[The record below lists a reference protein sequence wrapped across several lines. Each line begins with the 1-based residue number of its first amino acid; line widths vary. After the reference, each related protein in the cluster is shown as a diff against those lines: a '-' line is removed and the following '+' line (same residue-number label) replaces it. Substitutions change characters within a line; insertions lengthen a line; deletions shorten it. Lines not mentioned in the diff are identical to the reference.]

1 MRAIYLDCFSGIS
14 GNMLLGAFLAAGM
27 PLDVLEAEL
36 RRLPMAEEFRLKVS
50 SVKKNGI
57 AATYVDVELLGEGQG
72 HEHGH
77 EHEHDHSHEHAHEH
91 THEYEHAHEH
101 DCEHGHGDPAR
112 AHAHEHSH
120 AHEHGESACTHAH
133 AHGAHHHRT
142 LRDVRAILE
151 RSSLSAEVR
160 ETSLKIFGALAQA
173 EGKVHGMPPEDVHFH
188 EVGAVDSIV
197 DIVGAAICLDYL
209 EIEKIFVSRVNT
221 GSGTVQT
228 QHGLMMVPAPATAEL
243 LRLFPSYHRGVEKEL
258 TTPTGAAIL
267 AALAE
272 FADNIPTEFF
282 AERIAYGAGTWD
294 LEMPNVVR
302 LHVGEYAGSGQRDIC
317 LIETNIDDMDAQVF
331 GYVSERLFALG
342 ALDVWTTPI
351 YMKKNRPA
359 HMLSV
364 LVEEDKRAQCLSL
377 LFSET
382 TSIGMRVLHVD
393 ERVEAVRHTALVDTP
408 HGKVRC
414 KVSAYGGKIVS
425 LSPEYDDCREI
436 AAREGIPLKRVRQ
449 AALDDLRERLG
460 E

>member
-1 MRAIYLDCFSGIS
+1 MRAIYLDCFSGVS

-27 PLDVLEAEL
+27 PLGTLEAEL

-57 AATYVDVELLGEGQG
+57 AATYVDVELLGAT
-72 HEHGH
+72 HGH
-77 EHEHDHSHEHAHEH
+77 C
-91 THEYEHAHEH
+91 
-101 DCEHGHGDPAR
+101 CEHGEGDD
-112 AHAHEHSH
+112 HAHEHSCEH
-120 AHEHGESACTHAH
+120 DHGHANEGAVPAHEHSHE
-133 AHGAHHHRT
+133 HHHRT
-142 LRDVRAILE
+142 MHDVRTILE
-151 RSSLSAEVR
+151 RSSLSAEVK
-160 ETSLKIFGALAQA
+160 EMSLKIFGVLAQA
-173 EGKVHGMPPEDVHFH
+173 EGKVHGVRPEDVHFH

-197 DIVGAAICLDYL
+197 DIVGTAICLDYL

-221 GSGTVQT
+221 GSGTVHT
-228 QHGLMMVPAPATAEL
+228 QHGRMMVPAPATAEL
-243 LRLFPSYHRGVEKEL
+243 LRLFPTYHEGAAKEL
-258 TTPTGAAIL
+258 TTPTGAAVL

-272 FADNIPTEFF
+272 FSDHVPADLLTEC
-282 AERIAYGAGTWD
+282 IAYGAGTWD
-294 LEMPNVVR
+294 LELPNVVR
-302 LHVGEYAGSGQRDIC
+302 LYIGECKSGGKRDLS
-317 LIETNIDDMDAQVF
+317 LIETNIDDMDAQLF

-436 AAREGIPLKRVRQ
+436 AMREGIPLKRVRQ

>member
-1 MRAIYLDCFSGIS
+1 MRAIYLDCFSGLS

-27 PLDVLEAEL
+27 PLETLEAEL

-57 AATYVDVELLGEGQG
+57 AATYVDVELLG
-72 HEHGH
+72 
-77 EHEHDHSHEHAHEH
+77 A
-91 THEYEHAHEH
+91 THWHC
-101 DCEHGHGDPAR
+101 CEHGEGDD
-112 AHAHEHSH
+112 HAHEHSCEH
-120 AHEHGESACTHAH
+120 DHGHANEGAVPAHEHSHE
-133 AHGAHHHRT
+133 HHHRT
-142 LRDVRAILE
+142 MHDVRTILE
-151 RSSLSAEVR
+151 RSSLSAEVK
-160 ETSLKIFGALAQA
+160 EMSLKIFGVLAQA
-173 EGKVHGMPPEDVHFH
+173 EGKVHGVRPEDVHFH

-197 DIVGAAICLDYL
+197 DIVGTAICLDYL

-221 GSGTVQT
+221 GSGTVHT
-228 QHGLMMVPAPATAEL
+228 QHGRMMVPAPATAEL
-243 LRLFPSYHRGVEKEL
+243 LRLFPTYHEGAAKEL
-258 TTPTGAAIL
+258 TTPTGAAVL

-272 FADNIPTEFF
+272 FSDHVPTDLLTEC
-282 AERIAYGAGTWD
+282 IAYGAGTWD
-294 LEMPNVVR
+294 LELPNVVR
-302 LHVGEYAGSGQRDIC
+302 LYIGECKSGGKRDLS
-317 LIETNIDDMDAQVF
+317 LIETNIDDMDAQLF

-364 LVEEDKRAQCLSL
+364 LVEEDKKAQCLSL

-393 ERVEAVRHTALVDTP
+393 ERVEAVRHTALVDTL

-436 AAREGIPLKRVRQ
+436 AVREGIPLKRVRQ
-449 AALDDLRERLG
+449 EALDDLRERLG

>member
-1 MRAIYLDCFSGIS
+1 MRAIYLDCFSGLS

-27 PLDVLEAEL
+27 PLETLEAEL
-36 RRLPMAEEFRLKVS
+36 RRLPMAAEFRLKVR

-57 AATYVDVELLGEGQG
+57 AATYVDVELLGEG
-72 HEHGH
+72 HE
-77 EHEHDHSHEHAHEH
+77 HEHAHEH
-91 THEYEHAHEH
+91 SCEH
-101 DCEHGHGDPAR
+101 DHGHANEGAVPL
-112 AHAHEHSH
+112 HEHSH
-120 AHEHGESACTHAH
+120 E
-133 AHGAHHHRT
+133 HHHRT
-142 LRDVRAILE
+142 MRDVRAILE
-151 RSSLSAEVR
+151 RSSLSAEVK
-160 ETSLKIFGALAQA
+160 ETSLKIFGVLAQA
-173 EGKVHGMPPEDVHFH
+173 EGKVHGMMPEDVHFH

-197 DIVGAAICLDYL
+197 DIVGTAICLDYL

-221 GSGTVQT
+221 GSGTVHT

-243 LRLFPSYHRGVEKEL
+243 LRLFPTYHEGAAKEL
-258 TTPTGAAIL
+258 TTPTGAAVL

-272 FADNIPTEFF
+272 FSDHVPADLLTEC
-282 AERIAYGAGTWD
+282 IAYGAGTWD
-294 LEMPNVVR
+294 LELPNVVR
-302 LHVGEYAGSGQRDIC
+302 LYIGECKGGGKRDLS
-317 LIETNIDDMDAQVF
+317 LIETNIDDMDAQLF

-342 ALDVWTTPI
+342 ALDVWTTPV

-364 LVEEDKRAQCLSL
+364 LVAEDKKAQCLSL

-449 AALDDLRERLG
+449 EALDDLRERLG

>member
-1 MRAIYLDCFSGIS
+1 MRAIYLDCFSGVS

-27 PLDVLEAEL
+27 PLETLEVEL

-57 AATYVDVELLGEGQG
+57 AATYVDVELLGAT
-72 HEHGH
+72 HGH
-77 EHEHDHSHEHAHEH
+77 C
-91 THEYEHAHEH
+91 
-101 DCEHGHGDPAR
+101 CEHGEGDD
-112 AHAHEHSH
+112 HAHEHSCEH
-120 AHEHGESACTHAH
+120 DHGHANEGAVPAHEHSHE
-133 AHGAHHHRT
+133 HHHRT
-142 LRDVRAILE
+142 MHDVRTILE
-151 RSSLSAEVR
+151 RSSLSAEVK
-160 ETSLKIFGALAQA
+160 EMSLKIFGVLAQA
-173 EGKVHGMPPEDVHFH
+173 EGKVHGVRPEDVHFH

-197 DIVGAAICLDYL
+197 DIVGTAICLDYL

-221 GSGTVQT
+221 GSGTVHT
-228 QHGLMMVPAPATAEL
+228 QHGRMMVPAPATAEL
-243 LRLFPSYHRGVEKEL
+243 LRLFPTYHEGAAKEL
-258 TTPTGAAIL
+258 TTPTGAAVL

-272 FADNIPTEFF
+272 FSDHVPTDLLTEC
-282 AERIAYGAGTWD
+282 IAYGAGTWD
-294 LEMPNVVR
+294 LELPNVVR
-302 LHVGEYAGSGQRDIC
+302 LYIGECKGGGKRDLS
-317 LIETNIDDMDAQVF
+317 LIETNIDDMDAQLF

-364 LVEEDKRAQCLSL
+364 LVEEDKKAQCLSL

-393 ERVEAVRHTALVDTP
+393 ERVEAVRHTALVDTL

-436 AAREGIPLKRVRQ
+436 AVREGIPLKRVRQ
-449 AALDDLRERLG
+449 EALDDLRERLG

>member
-1 MRAIYLDCFSGIS
+1 MRAIYLDCFSGLS

-27 PLDVLEAEL
+27 PLETLEAEL

-57 AATYVDVELLGEGQG
+57 AATYVDVELLGEG
-72 HEHGH
+72 HE
-77 EHEHDHSHEHAHEH
+77 HEHAHEH
-91 THEYEHAHEH
+91 S
-101 DCEHGHGDPAR
+101 CEHGHANEGAVPL
-112 AHAHEHSH
+112 HEHSH
-120 AHEHGESACTHAH
+120 E
-133 AHGAHHHRT
+133 HHHRT
-142 LRDVRAILE
+142 MRDVRAILE
-151 RSSLSAEVR
+151 RSSLSAEVK
-160 ETSLKIFGALAQA
+160 ETSLKIFGVLAQA
-173 EGKVHGMPPEDVHFH
+173 EGKVHGMMPEKVHFH

-197 DIVGAAICLDYL
+197 DIVGTAICLDYL

-221 GSGTVQT
+221 GSGTVHT

-243 LRLFPSYHRGVEKEL
+243 LRLFPTYHEGAAKEL
-258 TTPTGAAIL
+258 TTPTGAAVL

-272 FADNIPTEFF
+272 FSDHVPADLLTEC
-282 AERIAYGAGTWD
+282 IAYGAGTWD
-294 LEMPNVVR
+294 LELPNVVR
-302 LHVGEYAGSGQRDIC
+302 LYIGECKGGGKRDLS
-317 LIETNIDDMDAQVF
+317 LIETNIDDMDAQLF

-364 LVEEDKRAQCLSL
+364 LVAEDKKAQCLSL

-449 AALDDLRERLG
+449 EALDDLRERLG

>member
-1 MRAIYLDCFSGIS
+1 MRAIYLDCFSGLS

-27 PLDVLEAEL
+27 PLETLEAEL
-36 RRLPMAEEFRLKVS
+36 RRLPMEAEFRLKVS

-57 AATYVDVELLGEGQG
+57 AATYVDVELLGEG
-72 HEHGH
+72 HE
-77 EHEHDHSHEHAHEH
+77 HEHAHEH
-91 THEYEHAHEH
+91 S
-101 DCEHGHGDPAR
+101 CEHGHANEGAVPL
-112 AHAHEHSH
+112 HEHSH
-120 AHEHGESACTHAH
+120 E
-133 AHGAHHHRT
+133 HHHRT
-142 LRDVRAILE
+142 MRDVRAILE
-151 RSSLSAEVR
+151 RSSLSAEVK
-160 ETSLKIFGALAQA
+160 ETSLKIFGVLAQA
-173 EGKVHGMPPEDVHFH
+173 EGKVHGMMPEKVHFH

-197 DIVGAAICLDYL
+197 DIVGTAICLDYL

-221 GSGTVQT
+221 GSGTVHT

-243 LRLFPSYHRGVEKEL
+243 LRLFPTYHEGAAKEL
-258 TTPTGAAIL
+258 TTPTGAAVL

-272 FADNIPTEFF
+272 FSDHVPADLLTEC
-282 AERIAYGAGTWD
+282 IAYGAGTWD
-294 LEMPNVVR
+294 LELPNVVR
-302 LHVGEYAGSGQRDIC
+302 LYIGECKGGGKRDLS
-317 LIETNIDDMDAQVF
+317 LIETNIDDMDAQLF

-364 LVEEDKRAQCLSL
+364 LVAEDKKAQCLSL

-425 LSPEYDDCREI
+425 LAPEYDDCREI

-449 AALDDLRERLG
+449 EALDDLRERLG

>member
-1 MRAIYLDCFSGIS
+1 MRAIYLDCFSGVS

-27 PLDVLEAEL
+27 PLETLEAEL

-57 AATYVDVELLGEGQG
+57 AATYVDVELLGKG
-72 HEHGH
+72 HGREHAH
-77 EHEHDHSHEHAHEH
+77 KRSCAHDHVHSCEHDHGHANEG
-91 THEYEHAHEH
+91 AV
-101 DCEHGHGDPAR
+101 P
-112 AHAHEHSH
+112 AHEHSH
-120 AHEHGESACTHAH
+120 E
-133 AHGAHHHRT
+133 HHHRT
-142 LRDVRAILE
+142 MHDVRTILE
-151 RSSLSAEVR
+151 RSSLSAEVK
-160 ETSLKIFGALAQA
+160 EMSLKIFGVLAQA
-173 EGKVHGMPPEDVHFH
+173 EGKVHGVRPEDVHFH
-188 EVGAVDSIV
+188 EVGTVDSIV
-197 DIVGAAICLDYL
+197 DIVGTAICLDYL

-221 GSGTVQT
+221 GSGTVHT
-228 QHGLMMVPAPATAEL
+228 QHGRMMVPAPATAEL
-243 LRLFPSYHRGVEKEL
+243 LRLFPTYHEGAAKEL
-258 TTPTGAAIL
+258 TTPTGAAVL

-272 FADNIPTEFF
+272 FSDHVPTDLLTEC
-282 AERIAYGAGTWD
+282 IAYGAGTWD
-294 LEMPNVVR
+294 LELPNVVR
-302 LHVGEYAGSGQRDIC
+302 LYIGECKGGGKRDLS
-317 LIETNIDDMDAQVF
+317 LIETNIDDMDAQLF

-364 LVEEDKRAQCLSL
+364 LVEEDKKAQCLSL

-393 ERVEAVRHTALVDTP
+393 ERVEAVRHTALVDTL

-436 AAREGIPLKRVRQ
+436 AVREGIPLKRVRQ
-449 AALDDLRERLG
+449 EALDDLRERLG

>member
-1 MRAIYLDCFSGIS
+1 MRAIYLDCFSGLS

-27 PLDVLEAEL
+27 PLETLEAEL
-36 RRLPMAEEFRLKVS
+36 RRLPMEAEFRLKVS

-57 AATYVDVELLGEGQG
+57 AATYVDVELLGEG
-72 HEHGH
+72 HE
-77 EHEHDHSHEHAHEH
+77 HEHAHEH
-91 THEYEHAHEH
+91 S
-101 DCEHGHGDPAR
+101 CEHGHANEGAVPL
-112 AHAHEHSH
+112 HEHSH
-120 AHEHGESACTHAH
+120 E
-133 AHGAHHHRT
+133 HHHRT
-142 LRDVRAILE
+142 MRDVRAILE
-151 RSSLSAEVR
+151 RSSLSAEVK
-160 ETSLKIFGALAQA
+160 ETSLKIFGVLAQA
-173 EGKVHGMPPEDVHFH
+173 EGKVHGMMPEDVHFH

-197 DIVGAAICLDYL
+197 DIVGTAICLDYL

-221 GSGTVQT
+221 GSGTVHT

-243 LRLFPSYHRGVEKEL
+243 LRLFPTYHEGAAKEL
-258 TTPTGAAIL
+258 TTPTGAAVL

-272 FADNIPTEFF
+272 FSDHVPADLLTEC
-282 AERIAYGAGTWD
+282 IAYGAGTWD
-294 LEMPNVVR
+294 LELPNVVR
-302 LHVGEYAGSGQRDIC
+302 LYIGECKGGGKRDLS
-317 LIETNIDDMDAQVF
+317 LIETNIDDMDAQLF

-364 LVEEDKRAQCLSL
+364 LVAEDKKAQCLSL

-449 AALDDLRERLG
+449 EALDDLRERLG

>member
-1 MRAIYLDCFSGIS
+1 MRAIYLDCFSGLS

-27 PLDVLEAEL
+27 PLETLEVEL

-57 AATYVDVELLGEGQG
+57 AATYVDVELLGAT
-72 HEHGH
+72 HGH
-77 EHEHDHSHEHAHEH
+77 C
-91 THEYEHAHEH
+91 
-101 DCEHGHGDPAR
+101 CEHGKGHD
-112 AHAHEHSH
+112 HAHEHSCEH
-120 AHEHGESACTHAH
+120 DHGHANEGAVPAHEHSHE
-133 AHGAHHHRT
+133 HHHRT
-142 LRDVRAILE
+142 MHDVRTILE
-151 RSSLSAEVR
+151 RSSLSAEVK
-160 ETSLKIFGALAQA
+160 EMSLKIFGVLAQA
-173 EGKVHGMPPEDVHFH
+173 EGKVHGVRPEDVHFH

-197 DIVGAAICLDYL
+197 DIVGTAICLDYL

-221 GSGTVQT
+221 GSGTVHT
-228 QHGLMMVPAPATAEL
+228 QHGRMMVPAPATAEL
-243 LRLFPSYHRGVEKEL
+243 LRLFPTYHEGAAKEL
-258 TTPTGAAIL
+258 TTPTGAAVL

-272 FADNIPTEFF
+272 FSDHVPTDLLTEC
-282 AERIAYGAGTWD
+282 IAYGAGTWN
-294 LEMPNVVR
+294 LELPNVVR
-302 LHVGEYAGSGQRDIC
+302 LYIGECKGGGKRDLS
-317 LIETNIDDMDAQVF
+317 LIETNIDDMDAQLF

-364 LVEEDKRAQCLSL
+364 LVEEDKKAQCLSL

-393 ERVEAVRHTALVDTP
+393 ERVEAVRHTALVDTL

-414 KVSAYGGKIVS
+414 KVSAHGGKIVS

-436 AAREGIPLKRVRQ
+436 AVREGIPLKRVRQ
-449 AALDDLRERLG
+449 EALDDLRERLG

>member
-1 MRAIYLDCFSGIS
+1 MRAIYLDCFSGLS

-27 PLDVLEAEL
+27 PLETLEAEL

-57 AATYVDVELLGEGQG
+57 AATYVDVELLG
-72 HEHGH
+72 
-77 EHEHDHSHEHAHEH
+77 A
-91 THEYEHAHEH
+91 THWHC
-101 DCEHGHGDPAR
+101 CEHGEGDD
-112 AHAHEHSH
+112 HAHEHSCEH
-120 AHEHGESACTHAH
+120 DHGHANEGAVPAHEHSHE
-133 AHGAHHHRT
+133 HHHRT
-142 LRDVRAILE
+142 MHDVRTILE
-151 RSSLSAEVR
+151 RSSLSAEVK
-160 ETSLKIFGALAQA
+160 EMSLKIFGVLAQA
-173 EGKVHGMPPEDVHFH
+173 EGKVHGVRPEDVHFH

-197 DIVGAAICLDYL
+197 DIVGTAICLDYL

-221 GSGTVQT
+221 GSGTVHT
-228 QHGLMMVPAPATAEL
+228 QHGRMMVPAPATAEL
-243 LRLFPSYHRGVEKEL
+243 LRLFPTYHEGAAKEL
-258 TTPTGAAIL
+258 TTPTGAAVL

-272 FADNIPTEFF
+272 FSDHVPTDLLTEC
-282 AERIAYGAGTWD
+282 IAYGAGTWD
-294 LEMPNVVR
+294 LELPNVVR
-302 LHVGEYAGSGQRDIC
+302 LYIGECKGGGKRDLS
-317 LIETNIDDMDAQVF
+317 LIETNIDDMDAQLF

-393 ERVEAVRHTALVDTP
+393 ERVEAVRHTALVDTL

-425 LSPEYDDCREI
+425 LSPEYEDCREI

-449 AALDDLRERLG
+449 EALDDLRERLG

>member
-1 MRAIYLDCFSGIS
+1 MRRE
-14 GNMLLGAFLAAGM
+14 
-27 PLDVLEAEL
+27 PREVER

-57 AATYVDVELLGEGQG
+57 AATYVDVELLGAT
-72 HEHGH
+72 HGH
-77 EHEHDHSHEHAHEH
+77 C
-91 THEYEHAHEH
+91 
-101 DCEHGHGDPAR
+101 CEHGKGHD
-112 AHAHEHSH
+112 HAHEHSCEH
-120 AHEHGESACTHAH
+120 DHGHANEGAVPAHEHSHE
-133 AHGAHHHRT
+133 HHHRT
-142 LRDVRAILE
+142 MHDVRTILE
-151 RSSLSAEVR
+151 RSSLSAEVK
-160 ETSLKIFGALAQA
+160 EMSLKIFGVLAQA
-173 EGKVHGMPPEDVHFH
+173 EGKVHGVRPEDVHFH

-197 DIVGAAICLDYL
+197 DIVGTAICLDYL

-221 GSGTVQT
+221 GSGTVHT
-228 QHGLMMVPAPATAEL
+228 QHGRMMVPAPATAEL
-243 LRLFPSYHRGVEKEL
+243 LRLFPTYHEGAAKEL
-258 TTPTGAAIL
+258 TTPTGAAVL

-272 FADNIPTEFF
+272 FSDHVPTDLLTEC
-282 AERIAYGAGTWD
+282 IAYGAGTWD
-294 LEMPNVVR
+294 LELPNVVR
-302 LHVGEYAGSGQRDIC
+302 LYIGECKGGGKRDLS
-317 LIETNIDDMDAQVF
+317 LIETNIDDMDAQLF

-364 LVEEDKRAQCLSL
+364 LVEEDKKAQCLSL

-393 ERVEAVRHTALVDTP
+393 ERVEAVRHTALVDTL

-414 KVSAYGGKIVS
+414 KVSAYGDKIVS

-449 AALDDLRERLG
+449 EALDDLRERLG

>member
-1 MRAIYLDCFSGIS
+1 MRAIYLDCFSGLS

-27 PLDVLEAEL
+27 PLEALEAEL
-36 RRLPMAEEFRLKVS
+36 RRLPMTAEFRLKVS

-57 AATYVDVELLGEGQG
+57 AATYVDVELLGEG
-72 HEHGH
+72 HE
-77 EHEHDHSHEHAHEH
+77 HEHAHEH
-91 THEYEHAHEH
+91 SCAHAHVHSCEH
-101 DCEHGHGDPAR
+101 DHGHANQGAVP
-112 AHAHEHSH
+112 AHEHSH
-120 AHEHGESACTHAH
+120 E
-133 AHGAHHHRT
+133 HHHRT
-142 LRDVRAILE
+142 MRDVRAILE
-151 RSSLSAEVR
+151 RSSLSAEVK
-160 ETSLKIFGALAQA
+160 ETSLKIFGVLAQV
-173 EGKVHGMPPEDVHFH
+173 EGKVHGMMPEDVHFH

-197 DIVGAAICLDYL
+197 DIVGTAICLDYL

-221 GSGTVQT
+221 GSGTVHT

-243 LRLFPSYHRGVEKEL
+243 LRLFPTYHEGAAKEL
-258 TTPTGAAIL
+258 TTPTGAAVL

-272 FADNIPTEFF
+272 FSDHVPADLLTEC
-282 AERIAYGAGTWD
+282 IAYGAGTWD
-294 LEMPNVVR
+294 LELPNVVR
-302 LHVGEYAGSGQRDIC
+302 LYIGECKGGGKRDLS
-317 LIETNIDDMDAQVF
+317 LIETNIDDMDAQLF

-364 LVEEDKRAQCLSL
+364 LVAEDKKAQCLSL

-449 AALDDLRERLG
+449 EALDDLRERLG

>member
-1 MRAIYLDCFSGIS
+1 MRAIYLDCFSGLS

-27 PLDVLEAEL
+27 PLETLEVEL

-57 AATYVDVELLGEGQG
+57 AATYVDVELLDKG
-72 HEHGH
+72 HGREHAH
-77 EHEHDHSHEHAHEH
+77 KRSCAHDHVHSCEHDHGHANEG
-91 THEYEHAHEH
+91 AV
-101 DCEHGHGDPAR
+101 P
-112 AHAHEHSH
+112 AHEHSH
-120 AHEHGESACTHAH
+120 E
-133 AHGAHHHRT
+133 HHHRT
-142 LRDVRAILE
+142 MHDVRTILE
-151 RSSLSAEVR
+151 RSSLSAEVK
-160 ETSLKIFGALAQA
+160 EMSLKIFGVLAQA
-173 EGKVHGMPPEDVHFH
+173 EGKVHGVRPEDVHFH

-197 DIVGAAICLDYL
+197 DIVGTAICLDYL

-221 GSGTVQT
+221 GSGTVHT
-228 QHGLMMVPAPATAEL
+228 QHGRMMVPAPATAEL
-243 LRLFPSYHRGVEKEL
+243 LRLFPTYHEGAAKEL
-258 TTPTGAAIL
+258 TTPTGAAVL

-272 FADNIPTEFF
+272 FSDHVPTDLLTEC
-282 AERIAYGAGTWD
+282 IAYGAGTWD
-294 LEMPNVVR
+294 LELPNVVR
-302 LHVGEYAGSGQRDIC
+302 LYIGECKGGGKRDLS
-317 LIETNIDDMDAQVF
+317 LIETNIDDMDAQLF

-364 LVEEDKRAQCLSL
+364 LVEEDKKAQCLSL

-393 ERVEAVRHTALVDTP
+393 ERVEAVRHTALVDTL

-436 AAREGIPLKRVRQ
+436 AVREGIPLKRVRQ
-449 AALDDLRERLG
+449 EALDDLRERLG

>member
-1 MRAIYLDCFSGIS
+1 MRAIYLDCFSGLS

-27 PLDVLEAEL
+27 PLETLEAEL

-57 AATYVDVELLGEGQG
+57 AATYVDVELLGAT
-72 HEHGH
+72 HGH
-77 EHEHDHSHEHAHEH
+77 C
-91 THEYEHAHEH
+91 
-101 DCEHGHGDPAR
+101 CEHGEGHG
-112 AHAHEHSH
+112 HAHV
-120 AHEHGESACTHAH
+120 HE
-133 AHGAHHHRT
+133 HHHRT
-142 LRDVRAILE
+142 MRDVRAILE
-151 RSSLSAEVR
+151 RSSLSVEVK
-160 ETSLKIFGALAQA
+160 EMSLKIFGVLAQA
-173 EGKVHGMPPEDVHFH
+173 EGKVHGVRPEDVHFH

-197 DIVGAAICLDYL
+197 DIVGIAICLDYL

-221 GSGTVQT
+221 GSGTVHT
-228 QHGLMMVPAPATAEL
+228 QHGRMMVPAPATAEL
-243 LRLFPSYHRGVEKEL
+243 LRLFPTYHEGAAKEL
-258 TTPTGAAIL
+258 TTPTGAAVL
-267 AALAE
+267 AALSE
-272 FADNIPTEFF
+272 FSDHVPTDLLTEC
-282 AERIAYGAGTWD
+282 ISYGAGTWD
-294 LEMPNVVR
+294 LELPNVVR
-302 LHVGEYAGSGQRDIC
+302 LYIGECKSGGKRDLS
-317 LIETNIDDMDAQVF
+317 LIETNIDDMDAQLF

-359 HMLSV
+359 YMLSV
-364 LVEEDKRAQCLSL
+364 LVEEDKKAQCLSL

-393 ERVEAVRHTALVDTP
+393 ERVEAVRHTALVDTL

-436 AAREGIPLKRVRQ
+436 AMREGIPLKRVRQ

>member
-1 MRAIYLDCFSGIS
+1 MRAIYLDCFSGLS

-27 PLDVLEAEL
+27 PLETLEAEL

-57 AATYVDVELLGEGQG
+57 AATYVDVELLGEG
-72 HEHGH
+72 HE
-77 EHEHDHSHEHAHEH
+77 HEHAHEH
-91 THEYEHAHEH
+91 S
-101 DCEHGHGDPAR
+101 CEHGHANEGAVPL
-112 AHAHEHSH
+112 HEHSH
-120 AHEHGESACTHAH
+120 EHR
-133 AHGAHHHRT
+133 HRT
-142 LRDVRAILE
+142 MRDVRAILE
-151 RSSLSAEVR
+151 RSSLSAEVK
-160 ETSLKIFGALAQA
+160 ETSLKIFGVLAQA
-173 EGKVHGMPPEDVHFH
+173 EGKVHGVRPEDVHFH

-197 DIVGAAICLDYL
+197 DIVGTAICLDYL

-221 GSGTVQT
+221 GSGTVHT
-228 QHGLMMVPAPATAEL
+228 QHGRMMVPAPATAEL
-243 LRLFPSYHRGVEKEL
+243 LRLFPTYHEGAAKEL
-258 TTPTGAAIL
+258 TTPTGAAVL

-272 FADNIPTEFF
+272 FSDHVPTDLLTEC
-282 AERIAYGAGTWD
+282 IAYGAGTWD
-294 LEMPNVVR
+294 LELPNVVR
-302 LHVGEYAGSGQRDIC
+302 LYIGECKGGGKRDLS
-317 LIETNIDDMDAQVF
+317 LIETNIDDMDAQLF

-364 LVEEDKRAQCLSL
+364 LVEEDKKAQCLSL

-393 ERVEAVRHTALVDTP
+393 ERVEAVRHTALVDTL

-436 AAREGIPLKRVRQ
+436 AVREGIPLKRVRQ
-449 AALDDLRERLG
+449 EALDDLRERLG

>member
-1 MRAIYLDCFSGIS
+1 MRAIYLDCFSGLS

-27 PLDVLEAEL
+27 PLEALEAEL
-36 RRLPMAEEFRLKVS
+36 RRLPMTAEFRLKVS

-57 AATYVDVELLGEGQG
+57 AATYVDVELLGEG
-72 HEHGH
+72 HE
-77 EHEHDHSHEHAHEH
+77 HEHAHEH
-91 THEYEHAHEH
+91 SCAHAHVHSCEH
-101 DCEHGHGDPAR
+101 DHGHANQGAVP
-112 AHAHEHSH
+112 AHEHSH
-120 AHEHGESACTHAH
+120 E
-133 AHGAHHHRT
+133 HHHRT
-142 LRDVRAILE
+142 MRDVRAILE
-151 RSSLSAEVR
+151 RSSLSAEVK
-160 ETSLKIFGALAQA
+160 ETSLKIFGVLAQA
-173 EGKVHGMPPEDVHFH
+173 EGKVHGVRPEDVHFH

-197 DIVGAAICLDYL
+197 DIVGTAICLDYL

-221 GSGTVQT
+221 GSGTVHT

-243 LRLFPSYHRGVEKEL
+243 LRLFPTYHEGAAKEL
-258 TTPTGAAIL
+258 TTPTGAAVL

-272 FADNIPTEFF
+272 FSDHVPTDLLTEC
-282 AERIAYGAGTWD
+282 IAYGAGTWD
-294 LEMPNVVR
+294 LELPNVVR
-302 LHVGEYAGSGQRDIC
+302 LYIGECKGGGKRDLS
-317 LIETNIDDMDAQVF
+317 LIETNIDDMDAQLF

-359 HMLSV
+359 HTLSV
-364 LVEEDKRAQCLSL
+364 LVAEDKKAQCLSL

-449 AALDDLRERLG
+449 EALDDLRERLG

>member
-1 MRAIYLDCFSGIS
+1 MRAIYLDCFSGLS

-27 PLDVLEAEL
+27 PLETLEAEL

-57 AATYVDVELLGEGQG
+57 AATYVDVELLGATHG
-72 HEHGH
+72 HCCEHG
-77 EHEHDHSHEHAHEH
+77 EGHDHAHEH
-91 THEYEHAHEH
+91 GYEH
-101 DCEHGHGDPAR
+101 DHGYANEGAVP
-112 AHAHEHSH
+112 AHEHSH
-120 AHEHGESACTHAH
+120 E
-133 AHGAHHHRT
+133 HHHRT
-142 LRDVRAILE
+142 MHDVRTILE
-151 RSSLSAEVR
+151 RSSLSAEVK
-160 ETSLKIFGALAQA
+160 EMSLKIFGVLAQA
-173 EGKVHGMPPEDVHFH
+173 EGKVHGVRPEDVHFH

-197 DIVGAAICLDYL
+197 DIVGTAICLDYL

-221 GSGTVQT
+221 GSGTVHT
-228 QHGLMMVPAPATAEL
+228 QHGRMMVPAPATAEL
-243 LRLFPSYHRGVEKEL
+243 LRLFPTYHEGAAKEL
-258 TTPTGAAIL
+258 TTPTGAAVL

-272 FADNIPTEFF
+272 FSDHVPTDLLTEC
-282 AERIAYGAGTWD
+282 ISYGAGTWD
-294 LEMPNVVR
+294 LELPNVVR
-302 LHVGEYAGSGQRDIC
+302 LYIGECKSGGKRDLS
-317 LIETNIDDMDAQVF
+317 LIETNIDDMDAQLF

-364 LVEEDKRAQCLSL
+364 LVEEDKKAQCLSL

-425 LSPEYDDCREI
+425 LAPEYDDCREI

-449 AALDDLRERLG
+449 EALDDLRERLG

>member
-1 MRAIYLDCFSGIS
+1 MRAIYLDCFSGVS

-27 PLDVLEAEL
+27 PLGTLEAEL

-57 AATYVDVELLGEGQG
+57 AATYVDVELLGAT
-72 HEHGH
+72 HGH
-77 EHEHDHSHEHAHEH
+77 C
-91 THEYEHAHEH
+91 
-101 DCEHGHGDPAR
+101 CEHGEGDD
-112 AHAHEHSH
+112 HAHEHSCEH
-120 AHEHGESACTHAH
+120 DHGHANEGAVPAHEHSHE
-133 AHGAHHHRT
+133 HHHRT
-142 LRDVRAILE
+142 MHDVRTILE
-151 RSSLSAEVR
+151 RSSLSAEVK
-160 ETSLKIFGALAQA
+160 EMSLKIFGVLAQA
-173 EGKVHGMPPEDVHFH
+173 EGKVHGVRPEDVHFH

-197 DIVGAAICLDYL
+197 DIVGTAICLDYL

-221 GSGTVQT
+221 GSGTVHT
-228 QHGLMMVPAPATAEL
+228 QHGRMMVPAPATAEL
-243 LRLFPSYHRGVEKEL
+243 LRLFPTYHEGAAKEL
-258 TTPTGAAIL
+258 TTPTGAAVL

-272 FADNIPTEFF
+272 FSDHVPTDLLTEC
-282 AERIAYGAGTWD
+282 IAYGAGTWD
-294 LEMPNVVR
+294 LELPNVVR
-302 LHVGEYAGSGQRDIC
+302 LYIGECKSGGKRDLS
-317 LIETNIDDMDAQVF
+317 LIETNIDDMDAQLF

-425 LSPEYDDCREI
+425 LSPEYEDCREI

-449 AALDDLRERLG
+449 EALDDLRERLG

>member
-1 MRAIYLDCFSGIS
+1 MRAIYLDCFSGLS

-27 PLDVLEAEL
+27 PLETLEVEL

-57 AATYVDVELLGEGQG
+57 AATYVDVELLGAT
-72 HEHGH
+72 HGH
-77 EHEHDHSHEHAHEH
+77 C
-91 THEYEHAHEH
+91 
-101 DCEHGHGDPAR
+101 CEHGEGHD
-112 AHAHEHSH
+112 HAHEHSCEH
-120 AHEHGESACTHAH
+120 DHGHANEGAVPAHEHSHE
-133 AHGAHHHRT
+133 HHHRT
-142 LRDVRAILE
+142 MHDVRTILE
-151 RSSLSAEVR
+151 RSSLSAEVK
-160 ETSLKIFGALAQA
+160 EMSLKIFGVLAQA
-173 EGKVHGMPPEDVHFH
+173 EGKVHGVRPEDVHFH

-221 GSGTVQT
+221 GSGTVHT
-228 QHGLMMVPAPATAEL
+228 QHGRMMVPAPATAEL
-243 LRLFPSYHRGVEKEL
+243 LRLFPTYHEGAAKEL
-258 TTPTGAAIL
+258 TTPTGAAVL

-272 FADNIPTEFF
+272 FSDHVPTDLLTEC
-282 AERIAYGAGTWD
+282 IAYGAGTWD
-294 LEMPNVVR
+294 LELPNVVR
-302 LHVGEYAGSGQRDIC
+302 LYIGECKGGGKRDLS
-317 LIETNIDDMDAQVF
+317 LIETNIDDMDAQLF

-364 LVEEDKRAQCLSL
+364 LVEEDKKAQCLSL

-393 ERVEAVRHTALVDTP
+393 ERVEAVRHTALVDTL

-436 AAREGIPLKRVRQ
+436 AVREGIPLKRVRQ
-449 AALDDLRERLG
+449 EALDDLRERLG

>member
-1 MRAIYLDCFSGIS
+1 MRAIYLDCFSGLS

-27 PLDVLEAEL
+27 PLETLEAEL

-57 AATYVDVELLGEGQG
+57 AATYVDVELLGEG
-72 HEHGH
+72 HE
-77 EHEHDHSHEHAHEH
+77 HEHAHEH
-91 THEYEHAHEH
+91 SCEH
-101 DCEHGHGDPAR
+101 DHGHANEGAVPL
-112 AHAHEHSH
+112 HEHSH
-120 AHEHGESACTHAH
+120 E
-133 AHGAHHHRT
+133 HHHRT
-142 LRDVRAILE
+142 MRDVRAILE
-151 RSSLSAEVR
+151 RSSLSAEVK
-160 ETSLKIFGALAQA
+160 ETSLKIFGVLAQA
-173 EGKVHGMPPEDVHFH
+173 EGKVHGMMPEDVHFH

-197 DIVGAAICLDYL
+197 DIVGTAICLDYL

-221 GSGTVQT
+221 GSGTVHT

-243 LRLFPSYHRGVEKEL
+243 LRLFPTYHEGAAKEL
-258 TTPTGAAIL
+258 TTPTGAAVL

-272 FADNIPTEFF
+272 FSDHVPADLLTEC
-282 AERIAYGAGTWD
+282 IAYGAGTWD
-294 LEMPNVVR
+294 LELPNVVR
-302 LHVGEYAGSGQRDIC
+302 LYIGECKGGGKRDLS
-317 LIETNIDDMDAQVF
+317 LIETNIDDMDAQLF

-364 LVEEDKRAQCLSL
+364 LVAEDKKAQCLSL

-449 AALDDLRERLG
+449 EALDDLRERLG

>member
-1 MRAIYLDCFSGIS
+1 MRAIYLDCFSGLS

-27 PLDVLEAEL
+27 PLETLEVEL

-57 AATYVDVELLGEGQG
+57 AATYVDVELLGAT
-72 HEHGH
+72 HGH
-77 EHEHDHSHEHAHEH
+77 C
-91 THEYEHAHEH
+91 
-101 DCEHGHGDPAR
+101 CEHGKGHD
-112 AHAHEHSH
+112 HAHEHSCEH
-120 AHEHGESACTHAH
+120 DHGHANEGAVPAHEHSHE
-133 AHGAHHHRT
+133 HHHRT
-142 LRDVRAILE
+142 MHDVRTILE
-151 RSSLSAEVR
+151 RSSLSAEVK
-160 ETSLKIFGALAQA
+160 EMSLKIFGVLAQA
-173 EGKVHGMPPEDVHFH
+173 EGKVHGVRPEDVHFH

-197 DIVGAAICLDYL
+197 DIVGTAICLDYL

-221 GSGTVQT
+221 GSGTVHT
-228 QHGLMMVPAPATAEL
+228 QHGRMMVPAPATAEL
-243 LRLFPSYHRGVEKEL
+243 LRLFPTYHEGAAKEL
-258 TTPTGAAIL
+258 TTPTGAAVL

-272 FADNIPTEFF
+272 FSDHVPTDLLTEC
-282 AERIAYGAGTWD
+282 IAYGAGTWD
-294 LEMPNVVR
+294 LELPNVVR
-302 LHVGEYAGSGQRDIC
+302 LYIGECKGGGKRDLS
-317 LIETNIDDMDAQVF
+317 LIETNIDDMDAQLF

-364 LVEEDKRAQCLSL
+364 LVEEDKKAQCLSL

-393 ERVEAVRHTALVDTP
+393 ERVEAVRHTALVDTL

-436 AAREGIPLKRVRQ
+436 AVREGIPLKRVRQ
-449 AALDDLRERLG
+449 EALDDLRKRLG

>member
-1 MRAIYLDCFSGIS
+1 MRAIYLDCFSGVS

-27 PLDVLEAEL
+27 PLETLEAEL

-57 AATYVDVELLGEGQG
+57 AATYVDVELLGEG
-72 HEHGH
+72 HE
-77 EHEHDHSHEHAHEH
+77 HEHAHEH
-91 THEYEHAHEH
+91 SCEHNHGHANEGAVPLHEH
-101 DCEHGHGDPAR
+101 R
-112 AHAHEHSH
+112 HE
-120 AHEHGESACTHAH
+120 
-133 AHGAHHHRT
+133 HHHRT
-142 LRDVRAILE
+142 MRDVRAILE
-151 RSSLSAEVR
+151 RSSLSAEVK
-160 ETSLKIFGALAQA
+160 ETSLKIFGVLAQA
-173 EGKVHGMPPEDVHFH
+173 EGKVHGVRPEDVHFH

-197 DIVGAAICLDYL
+197 DIVGTAICLDYL

-221 GSGTVQT
+221 GSGTVHT

-243 LRLFPSYHRGVEKEL
+243 LRLFPTYHEGVAKEL

-267 AALAE
+267 VALAE
-272 FADNIPTEFF
+272 FSDHVPTDLLTEC
-282 AERIAYGAGTWD
+282 IAYGAGTWD
-294 LEMPNVVR
+294 LELPNVVR
-302 LHVGEYAGSGQRDIC
+302 LYIGECKGGGKRDLS
-317 LIETNIDDMDAQVF
+317 LIETNIDDMDAQLF

-351 YMKKNRPA
+351 CMKKNRPA

-364 LVEEDKRAQCLSL
+364 LVAEDEKAQCLSL

-393 ERVEAVRHTALVDTP
+393 ERVETVRHTALVDTP

-425 LSPEYDDCREI
+425 FSPEYDDCREI
-436 AAREGIPLKRVRQ
+436 AMREGIPLKRVRQ

>member
-1 MRAIYLDCFSGIS
+1 MRAIYLDCFSGLS

-27 PLDVLEAEL
+27 PLETLEAEL

-57 AATYVDVELLGEGQG
+57 AATYVDVELLGATHG
-72 HEHGH
+72 HCCEHG
-77 EHEHDHSHEHAHEH
+77 EGDDHAHEH
-91 THEYEHAHEH
+91 GCEH
-101 DCEHGHGDPAR
+101 DHGHANEGAVP
-112 AHAHEHSH
+112 AHEHSH
-120 AHEHGESACTHAH
+120 E
-133 AHGAHHHRT
+133 HHHRT
-142 LRDVRAILE
+142 MHDVRTILE
-151 RSSLSAEVR
+151 RSSLSAEVK
-160 ETSLKIFGALAQA
+160 EMSLKIFGVLAQA
-173 EGKVHGMPPEDVHFH
+173 EGKVHGVRPEDVHFH

-197 DIVGAAICLDYL
+197 DIVGTAICLDYL

-221 GSGTVQT
+221 GSGTVHT
-228 QHGLMMVPAPATAEL
+228 QHGRMMVPAPATAEL
-243 LRLFPSYHRGVEKEL
+243 LRLFPTYHEGAVKEL
-258 TTPTGAAIL
+258 TTPTGAAVL

-272 FADNIPTEFF
+272 FSDHVPTDLLTEC
-282 AERIAYGAGTWD
+282 IAYGAGTWD
-294 LEMPNVVR
+294 LELPNVVR
-302 LHVGEYAGSGQRDIC
+302 LYIGECKGGGKRDLS
-317 LIETNIDDMDAQVF
+317 LIETNIDDMDAQLF

-364 LVEEDKRAQCLSL
+364 LVEEDKKAQCLSL

-425 LSPEYDDCREI
+425 LSPEYEDCREI

-449 AALDDLRERLG
+449 EALDDLRERLG

>member
-1 MRAIYLDCFSGIS
+1 MRAIYLDCFSGLS

-27 PLDVLEAEL
+27 PLETLEAEL

-57 AATYVDVELLGEGQG
+57 AATYVDVELLGEG
-72 HEHGH
+72 HE
-77 EHEHDHSHEHAHEH
+77 HEHAHEH
-91 THEYEHAHEH
+91 SCEH
-101 DCEHGHGDPAR
+101 DHGHANEGAVPL
-112 AHAHEHSH
+112 HEHSH
-120 AHEHGESACTHAH
+120 E
-133 AHGAHHHRT
+133 HHHRT
-142 LRDVRAILE
+142 MRDVRAILE
-151 RSSLSAEVR
+151 RSSLSAEVK
-160 ETSLKIFGALAQA
+160 ETSLKIFGILAQA
-173 EGKVHGMPPEDVHFH
+173 EGKVHGMMPEDVHFH

-197 DIVGAAICLDYL
+197 DIVGTAICLDYL

-221 GSGTVQT
+221 GSGTVHT

-243 LRLFPSYHRGVEKEL
+243 LRLFPTYHEGAAKEL
-258 TTPTGAAIL
+258 TTPTGAAVL

-272 FADNIPTEFF
+272 FSDHVPADLLTEC
-282 AERIAYGAGTWD
+282 IAYGAGTWD
-294 LEMPNVVR
+294 LELPNVVR
-302 LHVGEYAGSGQRDIC
+302 LYIGECKGGGKRDLS
-317 LIETNIDDMDAQVF
+317 LIETNIDDMDAQLF

-364 LVEEDKRAQCLSL
+364 LVEEDKKAQCLSL

-393 ERVEAVRHTALVDTP
+393 ERVEAVRHTALVDTL

-436 AAREGIPLKRVRQ
+436 AVREGIPLKRVRQ
-449 AALDDLRERLG
+449 EALDDLRERLG

>member
-1 MRAIYLDCFSGIS
+1 MRAIYLDCFSGLS

-27 PLDVLEAEL
+27 PLETLEVEL

-57 AATYVDVELLGEGQG
+57 AATYVDVELLGAT
-72 HEHGH
+72 HGH
-77 EHEHDHSHEHAHEH
+77 C
-91 THEYEHAHEH
+91 
-101 DCEHGHGDPAR
+101 CEHGEGHD
-112 AHAHEHSH
+112 HAHEHSCEH
-120 AHEHGESACTHAH
+120 DHGHANEGAVPAHEHSHE
-133 AHGAHHHRT
+133 HHHRT
-142 LRDVRAILE
+142 MHDVRTILE
-151 RSSLSAEVR
+151 RSSLSAEVK
-160 ETSLKIFGALAQA
+160 EMSLKIFGVLAQA
-173 EGKVHGMPPEDVHFH
+173 EGKVHGVRPEDVHFH

-197 DIVGAAICLDYL
+197 DIVGTAICLDYL

-221 GSGTVQT
+221 GSGTVHT
-228 QHGLMMVPAPATAEL
+228 QHGRMMVPAPATAEL
-243 LRLFPSYHRGVEKEL
+243 LRLFPTYHEGAAKEL
-258 TTPTGAAIL
+258 TTPTGAAVL

-272 FADNIPTEFF
+272 FSDHVPTDLLTEC
-282 AERIAYGAGTWD
+282 IAYGAGTWD
-294 LEMPNVVR
+294 LELPNVVR
-302 LHVGEYAGSGQRDIC
+302 LYIGECKGGGKRDLS
-317 LIETNIDDMDAQVF
+317 LIETNIDDMDAQLF

-364 LVEEDKRAQCLSL
+364 LVEEDKKAQCLSL

-393 ERVEAVRHTALVDTP
+393 ERVEAVRHTALVDTL

-436 AAREGIPLKRVRQ
+436 AVREGIPLKRVRQ
-449 AALDDLRERLG
+449 EALDDLRERLG

>member
-1 MRAIYLDCFSGIS
+1 MRAIYLDCFSGLS

-27 PLDVLEAEL
+27 PLETLEAEL

-57 AATYVDVELLGEGQG
+57 AATYVDVELLG
-72 HEHGH
+72 
-77 EHEHDHSHEHAHEH
+77 A
-91 THEYEHAHEH
+91 THWHC
-101 DCEHGHGDPAR
+101 CEHGEGDD
-112 AHAHEHSH
+112 HAHEHSCEH
-120 AHEHGESACTHAH
+120 DHGHANEGAVPAHEHSHE
-133 AHGAHHHRT
+133 HHHRT
-142 LRDVRAILE
+142 MHDVRTILE
-151 RSSLSAEVR
+151 RSSLSAEVK
-160 ETSLKIFGALAQA
+160 EMSLKIFSVLAQA
-173 EGKVHGMPPEDVHFH
+173 ESKVHGVRPEDVHFH

-197 DIVGAAICLDYL
+197 DIVGIAICLDYL

-221 GSGTVQT
+221 GSGTVHT
-228 QHGLMMVPAPATAEL
+228 QHGRMMVPAPATAEL
-243 LRLFPSYHRGVEKEL
+243 LRLFPTYHEGAVKEL
-258 TTPTGAAIL
+258 TTPTGAAVL

-272 FADNIPTEFF
+272 FSDHVPTDLLTEC
-282 AERIAYGAGTWD
+282 ISYGAGTWD
-294 LEMPNVVR
+294 LELPNVVR
-302 LHVGEYAGSGQRDIC
+302 LYIGECKSGGKRDLS
-317 LIETNIDDMDAQVF
+317 LIETNIDDMDAQLF

-425 LSPEYDDCREI
+425 LSPEYEDCREI

-449 AALDDLRERLG
+449 EALDDLRERLG

>member
-1 MRAIYLDCFSGIS
+1 MRAIYLDCFSGLS

-27 PLDVLEAEL
+27 PLETLEAEL
-36 RRLPMAEEFRLKVS
+36 RRLPMEAEFRLKVS

-57 AATYVDVELLGEGQG
+57 AATYVDVELLGEG
-72 HEHGH
+72 HE
-77 EHEHDHSHEHAHEH
+77 HEHAHEH
-91 THEYEHAHEH
+91 S
-101 DCEHGHGDPAR
+101 CEHGHANEGAVPL
-112 AHAHEHSH
+112 HEHSH
-120 AHEHGESACTHAH
+120 E
-133 AHGAHHHRT
+133 HHHRT
-142 LRDVRAILE
+142 MRDVRAILE
-151 RSSLSAEVR
+151 RSSLSAEVK
-160 ETSLKIFGALAQA
+160 ETSLKIFGVLAQA
-173 EGKVHGMPPEDVHFH
+173 EGKVHGMMPEKVHFH

-197 DIVGAAICLDYL
+197 DIVGTAICLDYL

-221 GSGTVQT
+221 GSGTVHT

-243 LRLFPSYHRGVEKEL
+243 LRLFPTYYEGAAKEL
-258 TTPTGAAIL
+258 TTPTGAAVL

-272 FADNIPTEFF
+272 FSDHVPADLLTEC
-282 AERIAYGAGTWD
+282 IAYGAGTWD
-294 LEMPNVVR
+294 LELPNVVR
-302 LHVGEYAGSGQRDIC
+302 LYIGECKGGGKRDLS
-317 LIETNIDDMDAQVF
+317 LIETNIDDMDAQLF

-364 LVEEDKRAQCLSL
+364 LVAEDKKAQCLSL

-449 AALDDLRERLG
+449 EALDDLRERLG

>member
-1 MRAIYLDCFSGIS
+1 MRAIYLDCFSGLS

-27 PLDVLEAEL
+27 PLETLEAEL

-57 AATYVDVELLGEGQG
+57 AATYVDVELLG
-72 HEHGH
+72 
-77 EHEHDHSHEHAHEH
+77 A
-91 THEYEHAHEH
+91 THWHC
-101 DCEHGHGDPAR
+101 CEHGGGDD
-112 AHAHEHSH
+112 HAHEHSCEH
-120 AHEHGESACTHAH
+120 DHGHANEGAVPAHEHSHE
-133 AHGAHHHRT
+133 HHHRT
-142 LRDVRAILE
+142 MHDVRTILE
-151 RSSLSAEVR
+151 RSSLSAEVK
-160 ETSLKIFGALAQA
+160 EMSLKIFGILAQA
-173 EGKVHGMPPEDVHFH
+173 EGKVHGVRPEDVHFH

-197 DIVGAAICLDYL
+197 DIVGTVICLDYL

-221 GSGTVQT
+221 GSGTVHT
-228 QHGLMMVPAPATAEL
+228 QHGRMMVPAPATAEL
-243 LRLFPSYHRGVEKEL
+243 LRLFPTYHEGAAKEL
-258 TTPTGAAIL
+258 TTPTGAAVL

-272 FADNIPTEFF
+272 FSDHVPTDLLTEC
-282 AERIAYGAGTWD
+282 IAYGAGTWD
-294 LEMPNVVR
+294 LELPNVVR
-302 LHVGEYAGSGQRDIC
+302 LYIGECKGGGKRDLS
-317 LIETNIDDMDAQVF
+317 LIETNIDDMDAQLF

-425 LSPEYDDCREI
+425 LSPEYEDCREI

-449 AALDDLRERLG
+449 EALDDLRERLG

>member
-1 MRAIYLDCFSGIS
+1 MRAIYLDCFSGLS

-27 PLDVLEAEL
+27 PLETLEAEL

-57 AATYVDVELLGEGQG
+57 AATYVNVELLG
-72 HEHGH
+72 
-77 EHEHDHSHEHAHEH
+77 A
-91 THEYEHAHEH
+91 THWHC
-101 DCEHGHGDPAR
+101 CEHGEGDD
-112 AHAHEHSH
+112 HAHEHSCEH
-120 AHEHGESACTHAH
+120 DHGHANEGAVPAHEHSHE
-133 AHGAHHHRT
+133 HHHRT
-142 LRDVRAILE
+142 MHDVRTILE
-151 RSSLSAEVR
+151 RSSLSAEVK
-160 ETSLKIFGALAQA
+160 EMSLKIFGVLAQA
-173 EGKVHGMPPEDVHFH
+173 EGKVHGVRPEDVHFH

-197 DIVGAAICLDYL
+197 DIVGIAICLDYL

-221 GSGTVQT
+221 GSGTVHT
-228 QHGLMMVPAPATAEL
+228 QHGRMMVPAPATAEL
-243 LRLFPSYHRGVEKEL
+243 LRLFPTYHEGAVKEL
-258 TTPTGAAIL
+258 TTPTGAAVL

-272 FADNIPTEFF
+272 FSDHVPTDLLTEC
-282 AERIAYGAGTWD
+282 ISYGAGTWD
-294 LEMPNVVR
+294 LELPNVVR
-302 LHVGEYAGSGQRDIC
+302 LYIGECKSGGKRDLS
-317 LIETNIDDMDAQVF
+317 LIETNIDDMDAQLF

-364 LVEEDKRAQCLSL
+364 LVAEDKKAQCLSL

-425 LSPEYDDCREI
+425 LSPEYEDCREI

-449 AALDDLRERLG
+449 EALDDLRERLG

>member
-1 MRAIYLDCFSGIS
+1 MRAIYLDCFSGLS

-27 PLDVLEAEL
+27 PLETLEAEL

-57 AATYVDVELLGEGQG
+57 AATYVDVELLGEG
-72 HEHGH
+72 HE
-77 EHEHDHSHEHAHEH
+77 HEHAHEH
-91 THEYEHAHEH
+91 
-101 DCEHGHGDPAR
+101 
-112 AHAHEHSH
+112 
-120 AHEHGESACTHAH
+120 
-133 AHGAHHHRT
+133 HHRT
-142 LRDVRAILE
+142 MRDVRAILE
-151 RSSLSAEVR
+151 RSSLSAEIK
-160 ETSLKIFGALAQA
+160 ETSLKIFAALAQA
-173 EGKVHGMPPEDVHFH
+173 EGKVHGMMPEDVHFH

-197 DIVGAAICLDYL
+197 DIVGIAICLDYL

-221 GSGTVQT
+221 GSGTVHT

-243 LRLFPSYHRGVEKEL
+243 LRLFPTYHEGAAKEL
-258 TTPTGAAIL
+258 TTPTGAAVL

-272 FADNIPTEFF
+272 FSDHVPADLLTEC
-282 AERIAYGAGTWD
+282 IAYGAGTWD
-294 LEMPNVVR
+294 LELPNVVR
-302 LHVGEYAGSGQRDIC
+302 LYIGECKGGGKRDLS
-317 LIETNIDDMDAQVF
+317 LIETNIDDMDAQLF
-331 GYVSERLFALG
+331 GYVSERLFAIG

-364 LVEEDKRAQCLSL
+364 LVAEDKKAQCLSL

-449 AALDDLRERLG
+449 EALDDLRERLG

>member
-1 MRAIYLDCFSGIS
+1 MRAIYLDCFSGLS

-27 PLDVLEAEL
+27 PLETLEAEL

-57 AATYVDVELLGEGQG
+57 AATYVDVELLDKG
-72 HEHGH
+72 HGREHAH
-77 EHEHDHSHEHAHEH
+77 KRSCAHDHVHSCEHDHGHANEG
-91 THEYEHAHEH
+91 AV
-101 DCEHGHGDPAR
+101 P
-112 AHAHEHSH
+112 AHEHSH
-120 AHEHGESACTHAH
+120 E
-133 AHGAHHHRT
+133 HHHRT
-142 LRDVRAILE
+142 MHDVRTILE
-151 RSSLSAEVR
+151 RSSLSAEVK
-160 ETSLKIFGALAQA
+160 EMSLKIFGVLAQA
-173 EGKVHGMPPEDVHFH
+173 EGKVHGVRPEDVHFH

-197 DIVGAAICLDYL
+197 DIVGTAICLDYL

-221 GSGTVQT
+221 GSGTVHT
-228 QHGLMMVPAPATAEL
+228 QHGRMMVPAPATAEL
-243 LRLFPSYHRGVEKEL
+243 LRLFPTYHEGAAKEL
-258 TTPTGAAIL
+258 TTPTGAAVL

-272 FADNIPTEFF
+272 FSDHVPTDLLTEC
-282 AERIAYGAGTWD
+282 IAYGAGTWD
-294 LEMPNVVR
+294 LELPNVVR
-302 LHVGEYAGSGQRDIC
+302 LYIGECKGGGKRDLS
-317 LIETNIDDMDAQVF
+317 LIETNIDDMDAQLF

-364 LVEEDKRAQCLSL
+364 LVEEDKKAQCLSL

-393 ERVEAVRHTALVDTP
+393 ERVEAVRHTALVDTL

-436 AAREGIPLKRVRQ
+436 AVREGIPLKRVRQ
-449 AALDDLRERLG
+449 EALDDLRERLG

>member
-1 MRAIYLDCFSGIS
+1 MRAIYLDCFSGLS

-27 PLDVLEAEL
+27 PLETLEAEL

-57 AATYVDVELLGEGQG
+57 AATYVDVELLG
-72 HEHGH
+72 
-77 EHEHDHSHEHAHEH
+77 A
-91 THEYEHAHEH
+91 THWHC
-101 DCEHGHGDPAR
+101 CEHGEGDD
-112 AHAHEHSH
+112 HAHEHSCEH
-120 AHEHGESACTHAH
+120 DHGHANEGAVPAHEHSHE
-133 AHGAHHHRT
+133 HHHRT
-142 LRDVRAILE
+142 MHDVRTILE
-151 RSSLSAEVR
+151 RSSLSAEVK
-160 ETSLKIFGALAQA
+160 EMSLKIFGVLAQA
-173 EGKVHGMPPEDVHFH
+173 EGKVHGVRPEDVHFH

-197 DIVGAAICLDYL
+197 DIVGTAICLDYL

-221 GSGTVQT
+221 GSGTVHT
-228 QHGLMMVPAPATAEL
+228 QHGRMMVPAPATAEL
-243 LRLFPSYHRGVEKEL
+243 LRLFPTYHEGAVKEL
-258 TTPTGAAIL
+258 TTPTGAAVL

-272 FADNIPTEFF
+272 FSDHVPADLLTEC
-282 AERIAYGAGTWD
+282 IAYGAGTWD
-294 LEMPNVVR
+294 LELPNVVR
-302 LHVGEYAGSGQRDIC
+302 LYIGECKGGGKRDLS
-317 LIETNIDDMDAQVF
+317 LIETNIDDMDAQLF

-364 LVEEDKRAQCLSL
+364 LVEEDKKAQCLSL

-449 AALDDLRERLG
+449 EALDDLRERLG

>member
-1 MRAIYLDCFSGIS
+1 MRAIYLDCFSGLS

-27 PLDVLEAEL
+27 PLETLEAEL

-57 AATYVDVELLGEGQG
+57 AATYVDVELLG
-72 HEHGH
+72 
-77 EHEHDHSHEHAHEH
+77 A
-91 THEYEHAHEH
+91 THWHC
-101 DCEHGHGDPAR
+101 CEHGGGDD
-112 AHAHEHSH
+112 HAHEHSCEH
-120 AHEHGESACTHAH
+120 DHGHANEGAVPAHEHSHE
-133 AHGAHHHRT
+133 HHHRT
-142 LRDVRAILE
+142 MHDVRTILE
-151 RSSLSAEVR
+151 RSSLSAEVK
-160 ETSLKIFGALAQA
+160 EMSLKIFGVLAQA
-173 EGKVHGMPPEDVHFH
+173 EGKVHGVRPEDVHFH

-197 DIVGAAICLDYL
+197 DIVGTAICLDYL

-221 GSGTVQT
+221 GSGTVHT
-228 QHGLMMVPAPATAEL
+228 QHGRMMVPAPATAEL
-243 LRLFPSYHRGVEKEL
+243 LRLFPTYHEGAVKEL
-258 TTPTGAAIL
+258 TTPTGAAVL

-272 FADNIPTEFF
+272 FSDHVPTDLLTEC
-282 AERIAYGAGTWD
+282 ISYGAGTWD
-294 LEMPNVVR
+294 LELPNVVR
-302 LHVGEYAGSGQRDIC
+302 LYIGECKSGGKRDLS
-317 LIETNIDDMDAQVF
+317 LIETNIDDMDAQLF

-364 LVEEDKRAQCLSL
+364 LVEEDKRAQCLFL

-425 LSPEYDDCREI
+425 LSPEYEDCREI

-449 AALDDLRERLG
+449 EALDDLRERLG

>member
-1 MRAIYLDCFSGIS
+1 LDCFSGLS

-27 PLDVLEAEL
+27 PLETLEAEL

-57 AATYVDVELLGEGQG
+57 AATYVDVELLDKG
-72 HEHGH
+72 HGREHAH
-77 EHEHDHSHEHAHEH
+77 KRSCAHDHVHSCEHDHGHANEG
-91 THEYEHAHEH
+91 AV
-101 DCEHGHGDPAR
+101 P
-112 AHAHEHSH
+112 AHEHSH
-120 AHEHGESACTHAH
+120 E
-133 AHGAHHHRT
+133 HHHRT
-142 LRDVRAILE
+142 MHDVRTILE
-151 RSSLSAEVR
+151 RSSLSAEVK
-160 ETSLKIFGALAQA
+160 EMSLKIFGVLAQA
-173 EGKVHGMPPEDVHFH
+173 EGKVHGVRPEDVHFH

-197 DIVGAAICLDYL
+197 DIVGTAICLDYL

-221 GSGTVQT
+221 GSGTVHT
-228 QHGLMMVPAPATAEL
+228 QHGRMMVPAPATAEL
-243 LRLFPSYHRGVEKEL
+243 LRLFPTYHEGAAKEL
-258 TTPTGAAIL
+258 TTPTGAAVL

-272 FADNIPTEFF
+272 FSDHVPTDLLTEC
-282 AERIAYGAGTWD
+282 IAYGAGTWD
-294 LEMPNVVR
+294 LELPNVVR
-302 LHVGEYAGSGQRDIC
+302 LYIGECKGGGKRDLS
-317 LIETNIDDMDAQVF
+317 LIETNIDDMDAQLF

-364 LVEEDKRAQCLSL
+364 LVEEDKKAQCLSL

-393 ERVEAVRHTALVDTP
+393 ERVEAVRHTALVDTL

-436 AAREGIPLKRVRQ
+436 AVREGIPLKRVRQ
-449 AALDDLRERLG
+449 EALDDLRERLG

>member
-1 MRAIYLDCFSGIS
+1 MRAIYLDCFSGLS

-27 PLDVLEAEL
+27 SLETLEAEL

-57 AATYVDVELLGEGQG
+57 AATYVDVELLG
-72 HEHGH
+72 
-77 EHEHDHSHEHAHEH
+77 A
-91 THEYEHAHEH
+91 THWHC
-101 DCEHGHGDPAR
+101 CEHGGGDD
-112 AHAHEHSH
+112 HAHEHSCEH
-120 AHEHGESACTHAH
+120 DHGHANEGAVPAHEHSHE
-133 AHGAHHHRT
+133 HHHRT
-142 LRDVRAILE
+142 MHDVRTILE
-151 RSSLSAEVR
+151 RSSLSAEVK
-160 ETSLKIFGALAQA
+160 EMSLKIFGVLAQA
-173 EGKVHGMPPEDVHFH
+173 EGKVHGVRPEDVHFH

-197 DIVGAAICLDYL
+197 DIVGTAICLDYL

-221 GSGTVQT
+221 GSGTVHT
-228 QHGLMMVPAPATAEL
+228 QHGRMMVPAPATAEL
-243 LRLFPSYHRGVEKEL
+243 LRLFPTYHEGAVKEL
-258 TTPTGAAIL
+258 TTPTGAAVL

-272 FADNIPTEFF
+272 FSDHVPTDLLTEC
-282 AERIAYGAGTWD
+282 IAYGAGTWD
-294 LEMPNVVR
+294 LELPNVVR
-302 LHVGEYAGSGQRDIC
+302 LYIGECKGGGKRDLS
-317 LIETNIDDMDAQVF
+317 LIETNIDDMDAQLF

-425 LSPEYDDCREI
+425 LSPEYEDCREI

-449 AALDDLRERLG
+449 EALDDLRERLG

>member
-1 MRAIYLDCFSGIS
+1 MRAIYLDCFSGVS

-27 PLDVLEAEL
+27 PLETLEAEL

-57 AATYVDVELLGEGQG
+57 AATYVDVELLGKG
-72 HEHGH
+72 HGREHAH
-77 EHEHDHSHEHAHEH
+77 KRSCAHDHVHSCEHDHGHANEG
-91 THEYEHAHEH
+91 AV
-101 DCEHGHGDPAR
+101 P
-112 AHAHEHSH
+112 AHEHSH
-120 AHEHGESACTHAH
+120 E
-133 AHGAHHHRT
+133 HHHRT
-142 LRDVRAILE
+142 MHDVRTILE
-151 RSSLSAEVR
+151 RSSLSAEVK
-160 ETSLKIFGALAQA
+160 EMSLKIFGVLAQA
-173 EGKVHGMPPEDVHFH
+173 EGKVHGVRPEDVHFH
-188 EVGAVDSIV
+188 EVGTVDSIV
-197 DIVGAAICLDYL
+197 DIVGTAICLDYL

-221 GSGTVQT
+221 GSGTVHT
-228 QHGLMMVPAPATAEL
+228 QHGRMMVPAPATAEL
-243 LRLFPSYHRGVEKEL
+243 LRLFPTYHEGAAKEL
-258 TTPTGAAIL
+258 TTPTGAAVL

-272 FADNIPTEFF
+272 FSDHVPTDLLTEC
-282 AERIAYGAGTWD
+282 IAYGAGTWD
-294 LEMPNVVR
+294 LELPNVVR
-302 LHVGEYAGSGQRDIC
+302 LYIGECKGGGKRDLS
-317 LIETNIDDMDAQVF
+317 LIETNIDDMDAQLF

-393 ERVEAVRHTALVDTP
+393 ERVEAVRHTALVDTL

-436 AAREGIPLKRVRQ
+436 AVREGIPLKRVRQ
-449 AALDDLRERLG
+449 EALDDLRERLG

>member
-1 MRAIYLDCFSGIS
+1 MRAIYLDCFSGLS

-27 PLDVLEAEL
+27 PLETLEAEL
-36 RRLPMAEEFRLKVS
+36 RRLPMEAEFRLKVS

-57 AATYVDVELLGEGQG
+57 AATYVDVELLGEG
-72 HEHGH
+72 HE
-77 EHEHDHSHEHAHEH
+77 HEHAHEH
-91 THEYEHAHEH
+91 S
-101 DCEHGHGDPAR
+101 CEHGHANEGAVPL
-112 AHAHEHSH
+112 HEHSH
-120 AHEHGESACTHAH
+120 E
-133 AHGAHHHRT
+133 HHHRT
-142 LRDVRAILE
+142 MRDVRAILE
-151 RSSLSAEVR
+151 RSSLSAEVK
-160 ETSLKIFGALAQA
+160 ETSLKIFGVLAQA
-173 EGKVHGMPPEDVHFH
+173 EGKVHGMMPEKVHFH

-197 DIVGAAICLDYL
+197 DIVGTAICLDYL

-221 GSGTVQT
+221 GSGTVHT

-243 LRLFPSYHRGVEKEL
+243 LRLFPTYHEGAAKEL
-258 TTPTGAAIL
+258 TTPTGAAVL

-272 FADNIPTEFF
+272 FSDHVPADLLTEC
-282 AERIAYGAGTWD
+282 IAYGAGTWD
-294 LEMPNVVR
+294 LELPNVVR
-302 LHVGEYAGSGQRDIC
+302 LYIGECKGGGKRDLS
-317 LIETNIDDMDAQVF
+317 LIETNIDDMDAQLF

-364 LVEEDKRAQCLSL
+364 LVAEDKKAQCLSL

-449 AALDDLRERLG
+449 EALDDLRERLG

>member
-1 MRAIYLDCFSGIS
+1 MRAIYLDCFSGLS

-27 PLDVLEAEL
+27 PLETLEAEL

-57 AATYVDVELLGEGQG
+57 AATYVNVELLG
-72 HEHGH
+72 
-77 EHEHDHSHEHAHEH
+77 A
-91 THEYEHAHEH
+91 THWHC
-101 DCEHGHGDPAR
+101 CEHGEGDD
-112 AHAHEHSH
+112 HAHEHSCEH
-120 AHEHGESACTHAH
+120 DHGHANEGAVPAHEHSHE
-133 AHGAHHHRT
+133 HHHRT
-142 LRDVRAILE
+142 MHDVRTILE
-151 RSSLSAEVR
+151 RSSLSAEVK
-160 ETSLKIFGALAQA
+160 EMSLKIFGVLAQA
-173 EGKVHGMPPEDVHFH
+173 EGKVHGVRPEDVHFH

-197 DIVGAAICLDYL
+197 DIVGIAICLDYL

-221 GSGTVQT
+221 GSGTVHT
-228 QHGLMMVPAPATAEL
+228 QHGRMMVPAPATAEL
-243 LRLFPSYHRGVEKEL
+243 LRLFPTYHEGAAKEL
-258 TTPTGAAIL
+258 TTPTGAAVL

-272 FADNIPTEFF
+272 FSDHVPTDLLTEC
-282 AERIAYGAGTWD
+282 ISYGAGTWD
-294 LEMPNVVR
+294 LELPNVVR
-302 LHVGEYAGSGQRDIC
+302 LYIGECKSGGKRDLS
-317 LIETNIDDMDAQVF
+317 LIETNIDDMDAQLF

-425 LSPEYDDCREI
+425 LSPEYEDCREI

-449 AALDDLRERLG
+449 EALDDLRERLG

>member
-1 MRAIYLDCFSGIS
+1 
-14 GNMLLGAFLAAGM
+14 MLLGAFLAAGM
-27 PLDVLEAEL
+27 PLETLEAEL

-57 AATYVDVELLGEGQG
+57 AATYVDVELLGEG
-72 HEHGH
+72 HK
-77 EHEHDHSHEHAHEH
+77 HEHAHEH
-91 THEYEHAHEH
+91 SCEH
-101 DCEHGHGDPAR
+101 DHGHANEGAVPL
-112 AHAHEHSH
+112 HEHSH
-120 AHEHGESACTHAH
+120 E
-133 AHGAHHHRT
+133 HHHRT
-142 LRDVRAILE
+142 MRDVRAILE
-151 RSSLSAEVR
+151 RSSLSAEVK
-160 ETSLKIFGALAQA
+160 ETSLKIFGVLAQA
-173 EGKVHGMPPEDVHFH
+173 EGKVHGMMPEDVHFH

-197 DIVGAAICLDYL
+197 DIVGTAICLDYL

-221 GSGTVQT
+221 GSGTVHT

-243 LRLFPSYHRGVEKEL
+243 LRLFPTYHEGAAKEL
-258 TTPTGAAIL
+258 TTPTGAAVL

-272 FADNIPTEFF
+272 FSDHVPADLLTEC
-282 AERIAYGAGTWD
+282 IAYGAGTWD
-294 LEMPNVVR
+294 LELPNVVR
-302 LHVGEYAGSGQRDIC
+302 LYIGECKGGGKRDLS
-317 LIETNIDDMDAQVF
+317 LIETNIDDMDAQLF

-364 LVEEDKRAQCLSL
+364 LVAEDKKAQCLSL

-449 AALDDLRERLG
+449 EALDDLRERLG

>member
-1 MRAIYLDCFSGIS
+1 MRAIYLDCFSGLS

-27 PLDVLEAEL
+27 PLETLEAEL

-57 AATYVDVELLGEGQG
+57 AATYVDVELLGEG
-72 HEHGH
+72 HE
-77 EHEHDHSHEHAHEH
+77 HEHAHEH
-91 THEYEHAHEH
+91 S
-101 DCEHGHGDPAR
+101 CEHGHANEGAVPL
-112 AHAHEHSH
+112 HEHSH
-120 AHEHGESACTHAH
+120 E
-133 AHGAHHHRT
+133 HHHRT
-142 LRDVRAILE
+142 MRDVRAILE
-151 RSSLSAEVR
+151 RSSLSAEVK
-160 ETSLKIFGALAQA
+160 ETSLKIFGVLAQA
-173 EGKVHGMPPEDVHFH
+173 EGKVHGMMPEKVHFH

-197 DIVGAAICLDYL
+197 DIVGTAICLDYL

-221 GSGTVQT
+221 GSGTVHT
-228 QHGLMMVPAPATAEL
+228 QHGRMMVPAPATAEL
-243 LRLFPSYHRGVEKEL
+243 LRLFPTYHEGAAKEL
-258 TTPTGAAIL
+258 TTPTGAAVL

-272 FADNIPTEFF
+272 FSDHVPADLLTEC
-282 AERIAYGAGTWD
+282 IAYGAGTWD
-294 LEMPNVVR
+294 LELPNVVR
-302 LHVGEYAGSGQRDIC
+302 LYIGECKGGGKRDLS
-317 LIETNIDDMDAQVF
+317 LIETNIDDMDAQLF

-364 LVEEDKRAQCLSL
+364 LVAEDKKAQCLSL

-449 AALDDLRERLG
+449 EALDDLRERLG